1 MLSGDY
7 KMLTFDCYGTLIDW
21 DSGIRGALQSL
32 IDSSGVSV
40 GAEEVYAAY
49 IETEAGLERAPYLRY
64 AEILQRVVVELG
76 ARFGFAVD
84 ESGRRALV
92 DSLPHWQPFDDTN
105 AALIRLR
112 SRYQLGILSN
122 IDRDLNAR
130 TREHFDVAFDQV
142 VTAEDVGSYKP
153 AHGHFE
159 RILAET
165 GYDKSEILHVAQS
178 VFHDIVPA
186 TALGFTSVWI
196 NRRGERN
203 ESGVV
208 PNAEFPDLKSLADAL
223 GV

>member
-1 MLSGDY
+1 MLSGDF
-7 KMLTFDCYGTLIDW
+7 KLLTFDCYGTLIDW

-32 IDSSGVSV
+32 MDLSGVSV
-40 GAEEVYAAY
+40 SPEEVYAAY
-49 IETEAGLERAPYLRY
+49 IETEAELEKAAYRRY
-64 AEILQRVVVELG
+64 AEVLEEIVVGLG
-76 ARFGFAVD
+76 ERFGFAVD
-84 ESGRRALV
+84 ERGRRALV
-92 DSLPHWQPFDDTN
+92 DSLPRWRPFEDTN
-105 AALIRLR
+105 AALIRLQ

-130 TREHFDVAFDQV
+130 TREHFDVPFDWV
-142 VTAEDVGSYKP
+142 VTAADVRSYKP

-159 RILAET
+159 RILEET

-186 TALGFTSVWI
+186 TAMGFSSVWI